1 MSKDALEQFKL
12 KALVD
17 YFYFVLPKSK
27 KKNRRRDFFFNRI
40 LSIFKAYLKVKR
52 NFLIITHIDYLF

>member
-27 KKNRRRDFFFNRI
+27 KKTAGEI
-40 LSIFKAYLKVKR
+40 S
-52 NFLIITHIDYLF
+52 FLIAF